1 MRTTVRLD
9 ESLVREAKKRAAESG
24 KTLAA
29 VIEDALREALSRRPP
44 RAQRS
49 TLKFTTFAGHGL
61 RPGVDLDR
69 SADLLEI
76 MECHDDAH

>member
-1 MRTTVRLD
+1 MRITVRLD

-29 VIEDALREALSRRPP
+29 VIEDALREALSRPP

-76 MECHDDAH
+76 MESNDDAH